1 MIEMIRW
8 KQAWIIAKKDLAEF
22 KKQKLVIGSI
32 IAMPLVLGVALP
44 LLMLVPIVTMAG
56 PMGMV
61 WDVEG
66 LIEID
71 RCQTQDCFVEPKTN
85 QTLENIYFNSTTVQ
99 NLNLINVH
107 LKDCVIMFCIIENST
122 ITNSTMKNCSI
133 YYSQLENTILH
144 FSKGINLDGKNIIA
158 VGSNL
163 TFTKTK
169 ESETAGLIPMMLNYI
184 LVLFVIIPA
193 TLPTIIASYSIV
205 GEKNNRSL
213 EPVLATPTT
222 DAEILAGKILSSF
235 VPSMGSTLIAFV
247 SGAVLIDVAFFY
259 LLGYIP
265 LPTLDWLLVIILLAP
280 TASLMSIL
288 ALVLV
293 SSKVTDVRAAQQIG
307 GFVIMPVILL
317 MLGVVSGFILLSPL
331 TIILFSIFYLCI
343 DLALFYFTKSI
354 FNREDILTKWA

>member
-1 MIEMIRW
+1 MVRW
-8 KQAWIIAKKDLAEF
+8 KRAWIIAKKDLSEF

-32 IAMPLVLGVALP
+32 IAMPLVLGVVLP
-44 LLMLVPIVTMAG
+44 LIMFVPIATMAG
-56 PMGMV
+56 PIGTV
-61 WDVEG
+61 WDIQG

-71 RCQTQDCFVEPKTN
+71 KCTNKDCFAEINTN
-85 QTLENIYFNSTTVQ
+85 QTFENIYFNSTTVQ
-99 NLNLINVH
+99 NMYLKNAH
-107 LKDCVIMFCIIENST
+107 LQDCVIMFCIIENST
-122 ITNSTMKNCSI
+122 INNSTVQNCSI
-133 YYSQLENTILH
+133 YYSQIENTILL
-144 FSKGINLDGKNIIA
+144 FSEGIELDGKNILA
-158 VGSNL
+158 VNSSL

-169 ESETAGLIPMMLNYI
+169 ESETAMLIPFILNYI

-213 EPVLATPTT
+213 EPILATPTT

-235 VPSMGSTLIAFV
+235 IPSMGSTLIAFF
-247 SGAVLIDVAFFY
+247 SGAILIDVAFFY
-259 LLGYIP
+259 LLGYLP
-265 LPTLDWLLVIILLAP
+265 LPTLNWILVITLLAP

-307 GFVIMPVILL
+307 GFVIMPVIIL
-317 MLGVVSGFILLSPL
+317 MLGVISGFIFLSPF
-331 TIILFSIFYLCI
+331 TIILFSIFYSCI
-343 DLALFYFTKSI
+343 DLGLFYFAKSI